1 MGMFDHLYYE
11 GHEYQTKD
19 TPNQALD
26 NYKIEHDQ
34 CSGHIFL
41 WREDYDAEWVDDE
54 SFLGG
59 SMKTSNHRWVYCWD
73 FDGNIRFYRTENEG
87 ETWIEYSALF
97 MDGRLLRIKK
107 IKDDEGIPVLE
118 NEEMQSQRLIDEGKK

>member
-1 MGMFDHLYYE
+1 MFDHLYYE
-11 GHEYQTKD
+11 GREYQTKD

-54 SFLGG
+54 GFLGG
-59 SMKTSNHRWVYCWD
+59 SMKTSNHRWVHCWD
-73 FDGNIRFYRTENEG
+73 FDGNIRFYRTENNG

-97 MDGRLLRIKK
+97 MDGRLLRIKR
-107 IKDDEGIPVLE
+107 IEDNEGVPVLE

>member
-11 GHEYQTKD
+11 GREYQTKD

-54 SFLGG
+54 GFLGG
-59 SMKTSNHRWVYCWD
+59 SMKTSNHRWVHCWD
-73 FDGNIRFYRTENEG
+73 FDGNIRFYRTENNG

-97 MDGRLLRIKK
+97 MDGRLLRIKR
-107 IKDDEGIPVLE
+107 IEDNEGVPVLE

>member
-19 TPNQALD
+19 TPNQSLD

-41 WREDYDAEWVDDE
+41 WREDYDAEWVE
-54 SFLGG
+54 GEGLFGG
-59 SMKTSNHRWVYCWD
+59 SLRQFNQRWVHCWD
-73 FDGNIRFYRTENEG
+73 FDGNIRFYREDKDNGGWEKDA
-87 ETWIEYSALF
+87 WIEYSALF
-97 MDGRLLRIKK
+97 MDGKLLRIKRV
-107 IKDDEGIPVLE
+107 E
-118 NEEMQSQRLIDEGKK
+118 